1 VRLSRKLRNG
11 RRLALATTVRSVR
24 RAGVVRLALSTPPI
38 RRALRAGEYEIE
50 GTPGASRTRLGTS
63 SRFRFKVIDG

>member
-1 VRLSRKLRNG
+1 
-11 RRLALATTVRSVR
+11 VRSVR